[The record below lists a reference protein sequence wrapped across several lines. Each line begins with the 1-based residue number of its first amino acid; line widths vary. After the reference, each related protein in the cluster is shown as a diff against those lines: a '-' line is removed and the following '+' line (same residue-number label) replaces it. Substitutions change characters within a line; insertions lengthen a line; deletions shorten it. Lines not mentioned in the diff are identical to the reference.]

1 MAHTGSYSRRLQ
13 VWLLLAAVSLTVE
26 QVDGVWPLPQQILQ
40 SADRYSLSPQLFSF
54 SYGKDSAAQT
64 GCSVLDSAFKRYFS
78 IIFPDFTKGTDNGL
92 RYLWSEPKP
101 FVVSVSVKS
110 RGCDGYPDEDS
121 DESYNLSVSDGQAVL
136 RSVTVWGSLRGLES
150 FSQLVHQDDYGS
162 DAMAYSKLNVFHW
175 HIVDDPS
182 FPYQSR
188 TFPDLSNKPDLL
200 TPCYKGDVPSGSFG
214 PVDPTVDTTYKF
226 MERLLKEVKFVFPD
240 SYVHLGGDEVSFA
253 CWQSNPNVRKFMEK
267 MGFGKDF
274 TKLESFYME
283 SIMNMTAALNKTSI
297 VWQDVF
303 DYHERIPQDTVLE
316 IWKGEHYQAELSKMT
331 KAGHRVLLSAPWYIN
346 HISYG
351 QDWRISYAVQPQNFS
366 GTEEQKKL
374 VIGGEVA
381 MWGEYVD
388 ATNLTPRLWPRACA
402 AAERLW
408 SDEEKTLN
416 ADLAF
421 PRLVEFRCELLRRG
435 IQAEPLFVGHC
446 KHEYNGLWQGLANP
460 RRQRCRPIPTC
471 PFLFPYIYMSS
482 VKANKHEDLISKY
495 DMSLLILCFTDHS
508 FHSWHN
514 VGDTWRRRGESAV
527 IELVPPAAV
536 MAGAAGAAQ
545 RSEPHQ
551 RQSDSDPPSAA
562 FC

>member
-1 MAHTGSYSRRLQ
+1 TIFSAPVRAC
-13 VWLLLAAVSLTVE
+13 LLLVVVSVWVQ
-26 QVDGVWPLPQQILQ
+26 QVDGVWPLPQQLDQ
-40 SADRYSLSPQLFSF
+40 SADRNSLSPQRFSF
-54 SYGKDSAAQT
+54 TYGRDSAAQT
-64 GCSVLDSAFKRYFS
+64 GCSVLDAAFKRYFS
-78 IIFPDFTKGTDNGL
+78 IIFPDFTKG
-92 RYLWSEPKP
+92 
-101 FVVSVSVKS
+101 SVSVKT

-121 DESYNLSVSDGQAVL
+121 DESYNLSVSEGQAVL
-136 RSVTVWGSLRGLES
+136 RSVTVWGALRGLES
-150 FSQLVHQDDYGS
+150 FSQLVYQDDYGS
-162 DAMAYSKLNVFHW
+162 YFINKTEIVDFPRFAFRGLLLDTSRHYLPLHAILKTLDAMAYSKFNVFHW

-188 TFPDLSNKPDLL
+188 TFPDLSNKGAFHPFTHVYTQSDVMRVIEHARMRGIRVIPEFDSPGHTQSWGKGQPNLL

-226 MERLLKEVKFVFPD
+226 MESLLKEVKFVFPD

-253 CWQSNPNVRKFMEK
+253 CWQSNPNVRTFMEK

-283 SIMNMTAALNKTSI
+283 RTSI

-316 IWKGEHYQAELSKMT
+316 IWKGETYQAELSRMT

-351 QDWRISYAVQPQNFS
+351 QDWRNSYAVQPQNFS
-366 GTEEQKKL
+366 GVWSKQKKL

-388 ATNLTPRLWPRACA
+388 ATNLNPRLWPRACA

-421 PRLVEFRCELLRRG
+421 PRLEKFRCELLRRG

-446 KHEYNGLWQGLANP
+446 KHEYDGL
-460 RRQRCRPIPTC
+460 
-471 PFLFPYIYMSS
+471 
-482 VKANKHEDLISKY
+482 
-495 DMSLLILCFTDHS
+495 
-508 FHSWHN
+508 
-514 VGDTWRRRGESAV
+514 
-527 IELVPPAAV
+527 
-536 MAGAAGAAQ
+536 
-545 RSEPHQ
+545 
-551 RQSDSDPPSAA
+551 
-562 FC
+562 